1 MKQITIQGKYQKIK
15 IDKATCDK
23 SCDKSCDK
31 ALRECMKTIDEHYFD
46 PKIQKT
52 LINRLYLDETIP
64 YKHEI
69 LKELDKKLSSYSNQD
84 LHKKKHTNHET
95 TITRDEIIEK
105 LVLSRLK
112 CFYCKCDMVFLYN
125 KVRSMDQWTLDR
137 INNDSNHCSKNV
149 IISCLKCNLQKR
161 CQNHDKFLF
170 TKRLTIS
177 KV

>member
-1 MKQITIQGKYQKIK
+1 MKQITIQGKHQKTK
-15 IDKATCDK
+15 LEKATSITNE
-23 SCDKSCDK
+23 SCDPT
-31 ALRECMKTIDEHYFD
+31 LRECMKTIEEHYFD

-52 LINRLYLDETIP
+52 LINRLYLEESIP

-84 LHKKKHTNHET
+84 LHKKKYTNHET

-137 INNDSNHCSKNV
+137 IDNTLNHCATNV

-170 TKRLTIS
+170 TKRLTIH